1 MKKKALIAI
10 LVIVVIGAGFWLWQG
25 SSSDGETFLT
35 EKAVVGDIVQR
46 VQASGE
52 VGALQF
58 VSVGAQVSGQ
68 IKKLH
73 VTLGQTVKKGDLLA
87 EIDSVSQLNQLNIDK
102 AKLESYTAQLESKKV
117 ALRNAQ
123 LKYNRELKLRKK
135 DATSEESYEEA
146 LTALEAAKAE
156 IIELESLIRQT
167 NIALSTDEL
176 NLSYTRITSPL
187 DGTVVSVPVDEG
199 QTVNANQTTPTIV
212 QIADLNTMEIS
223 IEISEGDICSVKPG
237 QVVEY
242 SILSLP
248 DTVFKTTLTSIDP
261 GLTTLTDGQYESGS
275 SSGSSS
281 SGSSSSSSAAVYFYG
296 KAVVDNSNGPLRI
309 GMTTQ
314 NEITVA
320 EARDAVLVPIMAVT
334 SGRKG
339 KSVLVLNEEGKPER
353 RAVETGITDGVN
365 IQITSGLKPG
375 EAVIMGRLSP
385 EEIKAQSQMR
395 RRGPR
400 M

>member
-1 MKKKALIAI
+1 MKKKAIIVIFVI
-10 LVIVVIGAGFWLWQG
+10 LVVGVAVWFWQG
-25 SSSDGETFLT
+25 SSSDQETFLT

-73 VTLGQTVKKGDLLA
+73 VKLGQEVKKGDLLA

-123 LKYNRELKLRKK
+123 SKYNRELKLRKK

-212 QIADLNTMEIS
+212 QIADLGTMEIS

-237 QVVEY
+237 QTVEY
-242 SILSLP
+242 TILSLP

-275 SSGSSS
+275 ATGSS
-281 SGSSSSSSAAVYFYG
+281 SGSSSSTSTAVYFYG

-320 EARDAVLVPIMAVT
+320 EAKDAVLVPIMAVT

-339 KSVLVLNEEGKPER
+339 KSVLVLNGEGQPER

-375 EAVIMGRLSP
+375 ESVIMGRLSP

-400 M
+400 L

>member
-1 MKKKALIAI
+1 M
-10 LVIVVIGAGFWLWQG
+10 
-25 SSSDGETFLT
+25 T

-73 VTLGQTVKKGDLLA
+73 VKLGQEVKKGDLLA

-123 LKYNRELKLRKK
+123 SKYNRELKLRKK

-212 QIADLNTMEIS
+212 QIADLGTMEIS

-237 QVVEY
+237 QTVEY
-242 SILSLP
+242 TILSLP

-275 SSGSSS
+275 ATGSS
-281 SGSSSSSSAAVYFYG
+281 SGSSSSTSTAVYFYG

-320 EARDAVLVPIMAVT
+320 EAKDAVLVPIMAVT

-339 KSVLVLNEEGKPER
+339 KSVLVLNGEGQPER

-375 EAVIMGRLSP
+375 ESVIMGRLSP

-400 M
+400 L